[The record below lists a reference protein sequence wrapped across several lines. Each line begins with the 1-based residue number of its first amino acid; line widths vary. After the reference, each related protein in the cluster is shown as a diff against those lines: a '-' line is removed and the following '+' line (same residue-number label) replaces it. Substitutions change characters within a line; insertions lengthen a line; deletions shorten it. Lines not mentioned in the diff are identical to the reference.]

1 MKIHL
6 DLSKHCIETA
16 IRKQYH
22 LNISRY
28 FKIPEDRE
36 KLQAEIEVLIN
47 ALEHFDFSFLRRTY
61 PELEGHCSHEVVLE
75 ADERHHPVIR
85 LNGER
90 ILN

>member
-1 MKIHL
+1 MKIRL

-22 LNISRY
+22 LHISRY

-36 KLQAEIEVLIN
+36 KLHVEIEVLIN
-47 ALEHFDFSFLRRTY
+47 ALELFDFSFLRRTY
-61 PELEGHCSHEVVLE
+61 PELEGHCCHEVFLE
-75 ADERHHPVIR
+75 EDERHHPVIL

-90 ILN
+90 ISN